1 MVTFLSMPGGLVIPS
16 PARNWSAWNN
26 PAKLSRSRGN
36 CKARRRLPRI
46 AARYPLLPVQQG
58 GQELPRF
65 APSRSDMERVAPF
78 RCGHFSICRAR
89 FRAGIDCFAS
99 VYFQAC
105 PGSRIRGLGMTGP
118 PLANSS
124 GVIAF
129 GPAARVGRRHSG
141 HRYWDSRTQ
150 NAPGSWIA
158 ACANPSVAT
167 IRNRIAAAPKNL
179 DSVHRFLPVSIG
191 NLGLEAQG
199 VTTEV
204 SRKAACSACT
214 TKEKIETRLRF
225 CQQVLM
231 GHSKMQFNG
240 AGGWTDLDQLQSCKC
255 SRQTMELRHA

>member
-1 MVTFLSMPGGLVIPS
+1 MTAPPNKALPSLRNRRRDAMVTFLSTPVGLVIPS
-16 PARNWSAWNN
+16 SARNWSAWSN

-36 CKARRRLPRI
+36 CNARRRLPRI

-58 GQELPRF
+58 GQELFRF
-65 APSRSDMERVAPF
+65 APSRSNMERVALF

-118 PLANSS
+118 PLTNSS

-150 NAPGSWIA
+150 NA
-158 ACANPSVAT
+158 
-167 IRNRIAAAPKNL
+167 RLLDNRLCESQRCN
-179 DSVHRFLPVSIG
+179 H
-191 NLGLEAQG
+191 QG
-199 VTTEV
+199 QNCCRTEK
-204 SRKAACSACT
+204 S
-214 TKEKIETRLRF
+214 
-225 CQQVLM
+225 
-231 GHSKMQFNG
+231 
-240 AGGWTDLDQLQSCKC
+240 
-255 SRQTMELRHA
+255 